1 MINVALLSKWHVHA
15 VDYALQAE
23 QNKNITIKAV
33 WDENPERGKK
43 WAQELGVRFE
53 FDLLN
58 VLKDA
63 EIDAVIV
70 DSPTNLHK
78 EIISLAANHKKHVFT
93 EKVLAFTNQDCEEIF
108 SIIKENQV
116 KLMVSLP
123 RLTESYY
130 LYAQDV
136 LEKGLIGKL
145 TSIRCRCAHNGAV
158 SFEGNPNGWLPS
170 HFFNKE
176 ECGGGALIDLGA
188 HPIYLT
194 NRLAGPVKAVTAR
207 LQQTLGYDVD
217 DNAVVL
223 VEYES
228 GALGTIET
236 SFLSNGSPFQLE
248 LYGTEGT
255 LMIEDGKARLKSNL
269 LDGEW
274 SIPNQLPKSHPMP
287 LEQWV
292 AAIIDNSEPTI
303 NENDIRNLTLI
314 NQAASLSNEIG
325 QRVEISDI
333 SKLITN

>member
-15 VDYALQAE
+15 VDYALQAK

-53 FDLLN
+53 FDLLK

-78 EIISLAANHKKHVFT
+78 EIISLSAKHKKHIFT
-93 EKVLAFTNQDCEEIF
+93 EKVLAFTIQECEEIF
-108 SIIKENQV
+108 SIIKENDV
-116 KLMVSLP
+116 KLVVSLP

-158 SFEGNPNGWLPS
+158 SFKGNPNGWLPS

-207 LQQTLGYDVD
+207 LQQTLGYEVD

-228 GALGTIET
+228 GALGILET

-255 LMIEDGKARLKSNL
+255 LMIEDGKVRLKSKQ
-269 LDGEW
+269 LDEKW
-274 SIPNQLPKSHPMP
+274 IIPNQLPDSHLMP
-287 LEQWV
+287 LDQWV
-292 AAIIDNSEPTI
+292 EAIIENREPTI
-303 NENDIRNLTLI
+303 NEKDFRNLTLI
-314 NQAASLSNEIG
+314 NQVANLSHEKGRRIEIA
-325 QRVEISDI
+325 D
-333 SKLITN
+333 ITN

>member
-15 VDYALQAE
+15 VDYALQAK

-53 FDLLN
+53 FDLLK
-58 VLKDA
+58 VLEDA

-78 EIISLAANHKKHVFT
+78 EIISLSAKHKKHVFS
-93 EKVLAFTNQDCEEIF
+93 EKVLAFTVHDCEEIF
-108 SIIKENQV
+108 SIIKENHV

-136 LEKGLIGKL
+136 LEKGLLGKL

-158 SFEGNPNGWLPS
+158 SYEGNLNGWLPS

-207 LQQTLGYDVD
+207 LQQTLGYAVD

-228 GALGTIET
+228 GALGILET
-236 SFLSNGSPFQLE
+236 SFLSTGSPFQLE

-255 LMIEDGKARLKSNL
+255 LMIEDGKVRLKSKQ
-269 LDGEW
+269 LDENW
-274 SIPNQLPKSHPMP
+274 RIPNQLPDAHLMP
-287 LEQWV
+287 LDQWV
-292 AAIIDNSEPTI
+292 EAIIENREPTI
-303 NENDIRNLTLI
+303 SKNDFRNLTLI
-314 NQAASLSNEIG
+314 NQAATLSHEKG
-325 QRVEISDI
+325 RRVEIAEI
-333 SKLITN
+333 SN